1 MTKHSTQDGQLQR
14 DRKPS
19 LPVVD
24 HVSDRR
30 MRSAGVR
37 AVEAYQNLRKKTER
51 LLEEMDEVTP
61 AHGVPTTGLSAE
73 DSVVTSVAAV
83 IASHR
88 K

>member
-1 MTKHSTQDGQLQR
+1 
-14 DRKPS
+14 
-19 LPVVD
+19 
-24 HVSDRR
+24 

-37 AVEAYQNLRKKTER
+37 AIEAHQMVRRKAER

-61 AHGVPTTGLSAE
+61 VHGVSITGLSEE